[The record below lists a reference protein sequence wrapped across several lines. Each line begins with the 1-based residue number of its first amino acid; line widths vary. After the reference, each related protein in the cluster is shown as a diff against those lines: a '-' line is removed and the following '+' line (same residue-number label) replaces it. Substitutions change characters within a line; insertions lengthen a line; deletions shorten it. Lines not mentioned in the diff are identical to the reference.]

1 MIDEATGQC
10 SRGSLEWR
18 FMSASLSAPLL
29 ATKCGNIDFGSF
41 DLATFIA

>member
-18 FMSASLSAPLL
+18 FMSASLSAPL